1 MKTCS
6 VCGSDQ
12 RLEIDKKLIQG
23 VTLVQLSKDYGFSE
37 GILLRHK
44 QKCISRQLA
53 HACQTRDL
61 RTANGL
67 MDILEGLLQTA
78 DMVISEAWKQQ
89 KLGVCLQGVEK
100 AGRIVG
106 TVAAIVVKL
115 RELELETNPQA
126 KAPVRISVRLVD
138 EDEMDQEDDIPAS
151 ENIIDMPVVTEEIEK
166 AIPMPISKEKVCCKP
181 SISCNKPLTNRFKR
195 RVIEHKPDLDNNSI
209 KIKPKEK
216 PKTITKKSGTWMKP
230 VPHLQSD
237 KIDMSDIADETEDDQ
252 FKQLALKYC
261 GKKKKEKFTRTYTE
275 EELEQEVDG
284 LSLRE
289 RLKPVA
295 RHERAH

>member
-1 MKTCS
+1 MKTCKI
-6 VCGSDQ
+6 CGADQ
-12 RLEIDKKLIQG
+12 RLEIDKKIIQG

-100 AGRIVG
+100 ASRVVG
-106 TVAAIVVKL
+106 TVAAIVIKL

-126 KAPVRISVRLVD
+126 KAPVRINVRLVD
-138 EDEMDQEDDIPAS
+138 EDEMDQKDDIPAA

-166 AIPMPISKEKVCCKP
+166 AISIPTPKEEVFCKP
-181 SISCNKPLTNRFKR
+181 AISSNKPLSNRFKR
-195 RVIEHKPDLDNNSI
+195 KAIEHKSDLDDNNSI
-209 KIKPKEK
+209 RCKKPVKKVE
-216 PKTITKKSGTWMKP
+216 PITKKKSGTR
-230 VPHLQSD
+230 D
-237 KIDMSDIADETEDDQ
+237 EKIDMSDMADDQ
-252 FKQLALKYC
+252 DLLFKQLAEKYI
-261 GKKKKEKFTRTYTE
+261 KKPKQKVDPTARYTT
-275 EELEQEVDG
+275 EELEEEIDG
-284 LSLRE
+284 LSLE
-289 RLKPVA
+289 TRLKPVA
-295 RHERAH
+295 RCQRAH